1 MLEFLCLFS
10 LIKNFI
16 FFFWILFIFYWFYLL
31 KVWERVFNFDWF
43 FYNYL
48 DVISV
53 KSMLVIKLF

>member
-16 FFFWILFIFYWFYLL
+16 FLLLKLFIFYFL
-31 KVWERVFNFDWF
+31 KVWERVFNFDGF
-43 FYNYL
+43 FNNYL

-53 KSMLVIKLF
+53 KSMLLIKLF